1 MRIGNLLFF
10 VRSKRQFFRFL
21 LAGGIA
27 AFVNVTSRIGFSRF
41 LRFELAVMA
50 AYFIGMVTAY
60 ILSRRYVF
68 LKTKQSVRRSFV
80 IFTMINLFAILQ
92 TWLVSVG
99 LRNQLLP
106 IVGSSALVDLIAH
119 SFGVMF
125 PVITSFFGHKFLS
138 FRDSEL

>member
-1 MRIGNLLFF
+1 MSIGNLLFL
-10 VRSKRQFFRFL
+10 VRSNRQFFRFL
-21 LAGGIA
+21 LAGGFA
-27 AFVNVTSRIGFSRF
+27 AFVNVTSRIGFSIF

-50 AYFIGMVTAY
+50 AYLIGMVTAY

-68 LKTKQSVRRSFV
+68 IKTKQSVRRSFV

-106 IVGSSALVDLIAH
+106 ILESAALVDLIAH

>member
-1 MRIGNLLFF
+1 MKIGNLLFL

-21 LAGGIA
+21 LAGGFA
-27 AFVNVTSRIGFSRF
+27 AFVNVTSRIGFSIF

-50 AYFIGMVTAY
+50 AYLIGMVTAY

-68 LKTKQSVRRSFV
+68 IKTKQSVRRSFV

-106 IVGSSALVDLIAH
+106 ILESAALVDLIAH

>member
-1 MRIGNLLFF
+1 MTIGNLFF
-10 VRSKRQFFRFL
+10 LVRSKRQFFRFL
-21 LAGGIA
+21 LAGGFA
-27 AFVNVTSRIGFSRF
+27 AFVNVISRIGFSSL

-68 LKTKQSVRRSFV
+68 IKTKQSVRRSFV

-106 IVGSSALVDLIAH
+106 ILGSVALVDLIAH

>member
-1 MRIGNLLFF
+1 MTIGNLLFL

-27 AFVNVTSRIGFSRF
+27 AFVNVTSRIGFSIF

-68 LKTKQSVRRSFV
+68 IKTKQSVRRSFV

-99 LRNQLLP
+99 VRNQLLP
-106 IVGSSALVDLIAH
+106 ILESAALVDLIAH

>member
-1 MRIGNLLFF
+1 MTIGNLLFL

-21 LAGGIA
+21 LAGGFA
-27 AFVNVTSRIGFSRF
+27 AFVNVTSRIGFSR
-41 LRFELAVMA
+41 LLSFELAVMA

-68 LKTKQSVRRSFV
+68 IKTKQSVRRSFV

-106 IVGSSALVDLIAH
+106 ILGSAALVDLIAH